1 MPSSEF
7 IEKAVEVI
15 NRILS
20 ESAFIFTDPME
31 SEDYPDLEEWSA
43 QGVSLQFSG
52 YRSGALSLWAGE
64 DFLRSAAANMLGIDE
79 DSEKAGEKGMDALKE
94 ILNIIV
100 GNLITA
106 VFGSEPVFDLGIP
119 SKLAPENITDDYAP
133 DRAIWLEA
141 EGNPVLFILNI
152 EEE

>member
-15 NRILS
+15 SRILS

-31 SEDYPDLEEWSA
+31 PDDCPDLREWEV
-43 QGVSLQFSG
+43 QGVSLVFSG
-52 YRSGALSLWAGE
+52 YRSGVLTLWAGD

-100 GNLITA
+100 GNLLTS
-106 VFGSEPVFDLGIP
+106 VFGSDPVFDLGIP
-119 SKLAPENITDDYAP
+119 EKMASDSIMDNFKSENAV
-133 DRAIWLEA
+133 WLEA

-152 EEE
+152 EE